1 MNSSIYLGGGCF
13 WCIESVFKKVNGIT
27 FTSPGYMGGKSDNP
41 TYEEVC
47 EGYTNHVEVVELQY
61 DQTIDLNQI
70 LNIFFTVHDPT
81 SINRQGADVG
91 TQYRSIILF
100 HDDEQKKLSEETLKK
115 LDESGA
121 WNSPIVTKIEKFE
134 KFYPAENYHQNYYEL
149 NPNNSYCSY
158 VISPKIDKFKKAF
171 SDILKN

>member
-47 EGYTNHVEVVELQY
+47 EGYSNHVEVVELQY

-91 TQYRSIILF
+91 TQYRSAIF
-100 HDDEQKKLSEETLKK
+100 CKPEERSSIVNFIQEL
-115 LDESGA
+115 ESQGIFKDK
-121 WNSPIVTKIEKFE
+121 IVTEVNDIQKF
-134 KFYPAENYHQNYYEL
+134 FVAEAYHHDYFTKNPENAYCQAVINPKLNKLRSSFSEL
-149 NPNNSYCSY
+149 
-158 VISPKIDKFKKAF
+158 ISE
-171 SDILKN
+171 

>member
-1 MNSSIYLGGGCF
+1 
-13 WCIESVFKKVNGIT
+13 
-27 FTSPGYMGGKSDNP
+27 MGGKSDNP

-91 TQYRSIILF
+91 TQYRSGVFCKPEERSSIVNYIQELESQGIIKDKIVTEVNDILNF
-100 HDDEQKKLSEETLKK
+100 FVAEDYLNANILGVDLSIASLAYAKRKTDESNDHDHANTHKNKQANDNTHPIEQKKKK
-115 LDESGA
+115 
-121 WNSPIVTKIEKFE
+121 NQKNKHKTKNDQGK
-134 KFYPAENYHQNYYEL
+134 
-149 NPNNSYCSY
+149 
-158 VISPKIDKFKKAF
+158 
-171 SDILKN
+171 

>member
-81 SINRQGADVG
+81 TLNRQGADVG

-121 WNSPIVTKIEKFE
+121 WNSPIVTKYFCELIYSTLNTF
-134 KFYPAENYHQNYYEL
+134 HQNYYEL
-149 NPNNSYCSY
+149 L
-158 VISPKIDKFKKAF
+158 VIHLYI
-171 SDILKN
+171 

>member
-13 WCIESVFKKVNGIT
+13 WCIESVFKKVKGIT
-27 FTSPGYMGGKSDNP
+27 FTSPGYMGGKNDNP

-134 KFYPAENYHQNYYEL
+134 KFYPAEKYHQNYYEL

>member
-13 WCIESVFKKVNGIT
+13 WCIESVFKKVNGVT

-47 EGYTNHVEVVELQY
+47 EGYTNHVEVVELKY

-91 TQYRSIILF
+91 TQYRSAIFCKPEERSSIVNFIQELESQGIFKDKIVLIGASDPSLNDLF
-100 HDDEQKKLSEETLKK
+100 FTFLKK
-115 LDESGA
+115 L
-121 WNSPIVTKIEKFE
+121 NII
-134 KFYPAENYHQNYYEL
+134 L
-149 NPNNSYCSY
+149 
-158 VISPKIDKFKKAF
+158 ISCVPGTPLVKSIG
-171 SDILKN
+171 